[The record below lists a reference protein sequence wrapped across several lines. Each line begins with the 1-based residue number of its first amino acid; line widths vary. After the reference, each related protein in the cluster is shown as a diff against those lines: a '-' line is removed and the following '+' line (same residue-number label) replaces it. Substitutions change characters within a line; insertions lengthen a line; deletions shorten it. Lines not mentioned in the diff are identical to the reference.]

1 MQTQEVIRSRQDR
14 SVGPEAID
22 GQVRDAM
29 SGVTREQRVEPTVDG
44 ARHDVDAALE
54 AVDQPKTD
62 ATTADQAPRPGHV
75 EVAGGLGVRLYML
88 REALLNAVNGE

>member
-1 MQTQEVIRSRQDR
+1 MQTQEAIRSRQDR
-14 SVGPEAID
+14 DPSQALD

-29 SGVTREQRVEPTVDG
+29 SGVSRPDTPQPTVAG
-44 ARHDVDAALE
+44 ARTEVDAALE

-62 ATTADQAPRPGHV
+62 ATTADKAPQPGHV
-75 EVAGGLGVRLYML
+75 EIAGRVGVQLYML